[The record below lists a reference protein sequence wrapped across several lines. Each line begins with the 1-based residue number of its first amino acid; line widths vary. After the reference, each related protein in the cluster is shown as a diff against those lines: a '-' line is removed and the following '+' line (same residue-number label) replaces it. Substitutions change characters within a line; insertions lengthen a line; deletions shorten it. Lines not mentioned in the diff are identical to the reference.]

1 MLVAFF
7 SVVPVVPVAP
17 VAPVDA
23 VLAAVLAVVLA
34 AGGVTG
40 DPLACDAF
48 AWVPLGVVVDEV
60 AAVVLEVVLIYTS
73 GRVIFV

>member
-1 MLVAFF
+1 VLAAFF
-7 SVVPVVPVAP
+7 SVVPVVPVVPVAP
-17 VAPVDA
+17 VAPVD
-23 VLAAVLAVVLA
+23 AVLAVVLA